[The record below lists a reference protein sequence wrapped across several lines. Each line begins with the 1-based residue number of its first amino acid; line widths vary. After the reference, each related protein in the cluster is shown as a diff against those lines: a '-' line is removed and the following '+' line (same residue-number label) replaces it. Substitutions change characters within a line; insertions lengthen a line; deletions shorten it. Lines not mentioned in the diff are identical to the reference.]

1 VEPLAGQL
9 GELVQVLG
17 RRLRHGTG
25 ERLAPLGL
33 TPGQGRA
40 LSVLSRAGEPLR
52 MAELASRLHVVPRS
66 ATGVVDALEERGLV
80 RRSIDPGSR
89 RSILVELTDH
99 GRGTLAGLA
108 EARRRAA
115 EELFAPLDPD
125 EQRQLL
131 ALLRTAAAPLE

>member
-1 VEPLAGQL
+1 MEPLAGQL

-40 LSVLSRAGEPLR
+40 LSVLSRADEPLR
-52 MAELASRLHVVPRS
+52 MAELAKLLHVVPRS

-80 RRSIDPGSR
+80 RRGIDPANR
-89 RSILVELTDH
+89 RSVLVELTDH
-99 GRGTLAGLA
+99 GRGSLGDLA

-115 EELFAPLDPD
+115 EELFSPLDPD

-131 ALLRTAAAPLE
+131 ALLRTAAKPLD